1 MLKEIIIAIQSYSQA
16 HFFIQK
22 HKLWK
27 WILIPGV
34 VYAILFMVSM
44 YFFGGTASSFI
55 EWLNLK
61 TGLGGWIER
70 RQSGLLGFL
79 FTLSGLFFWLMQMLL
94 YFSLFKYVILI
105 IGSPVFAYLSEKTEA
120 ILEGEELRFQF
131 SEVRS
136 DLTRGIKVAL
146 RNAALQTFYSVL
158 LVILSIIPVAGWA
171 TPVMAI
177 TNEFFYYGFSM
188 IDYSFARKR
197 KGTAS
202 SNYFINQNRGLAVGN
217 GLIFFLMHL
226 VPFVGWVLAPAYA
239 IIAATFSMR
248 RVREKPGILD
258 NK

>member
-1 MLKEIIIAIQSYSQA
+1 MLKEIIIAIQSYRQA
-16 HFFIQK
+16 HFFIKK

-27 WILIPGV
+27 WILIPGI
-34 VYAILFMVSM
+34 VYALLFMVSM
-44 YFFGGTASSFI
+44 YFFGGTASNFI

-61 TGLGGWIER
+61 TGLVGWIAR

-79 FTLSGLFFWLMQMLL
+79 FALSGLFFWLMQMLL

-120 ILEGEELRFQF
+120 ILEGKELRFQF
-131 SEVRS
+131 SEVKS
-136 DLTRGIKVAL
+136 DITRGIKVAI
-146 RNAALQTFYSVL
+146 RNAALQTFYSIL
-158 LVILSIIPVAGWA
+158 LVILSLIPLAGWA

-177 TNEFFYYGFSM
+177 TNECFYYGFSM
-188 IDYSFARKR
+188 IDYNFARSH

-217 GLIFFLMHL
+217 GVIFFLMHL

-248 RVREKPGILD
+248 RVRENPGILD